1 MTLAFWF
8 WLLMLTWLLFGFW
21 RYYEPT
27 QPFYRIYGGHLIGFL
42 LFGILGWHAFGNPF
56 AALVK

>member
-1 MTLAFWF
+1 MTMTLAFWF

-21 RYYEPT
+21 R
-27 QPFYRIYGGHLIGFL
+27 YGGHLIGFL